1 MLVSDRRSS
10 SSVHFVNPGKIG
22 IYGFGALVVTFYEL
36 LRGDYIIG
44 KGNSLTTSAFRE
56 NPVLRSKRHDKDQIE
71 EEDITD
77 NFFKDLVESYKS
89 GSLPEVVIVA
99 PNPDRLMG
107 FTQDFVNYIE
117 FLVKEH
123 ILDTE
128 KTVPVFVIASNG
140 IFDGEFREQ
149 LGRALADST
158 ILDGSS
164 LKVKQKL
171 MGRIIRMTAY
181 QAGKREGT
189 GGKAIY
195 EVMPKGNAAIA
206 GGEASVRKRLKDILL
221 ERGYPD
227 IEDAGNSAERIEFI
241 KAIYNL
247 MANAALLAFIVDEK
261 GKPRH
266 LITGNILPDSKSCI
280 KDVSCFAHSLGGAAF
295 NIGKRR
301 GLFPKEERFDYILE
315 KHIYPVLKKYEYVPH
330 SSLQLFHQKL
340 RDRVLEERL
349 LPLEENL
356 VSTLVYIAEKEKM
369 REEKE
374 VLLQL
379 QTMILNCFHRANYLL

>member
-1 MLVSDRRSS
+1 MLISDRRSS
-10 SSVHFVNPGKIG
+10 SPVHFFNQGKIG
-22 IYGFGALVVTFYEL
+22 IYGFGALVVTFYKL
-36 LRGDYIIG
+36 LQADCIIG
-44 KGNSLTTSAFRE
+44 KGNSFTTSAFQE
-56 NPVLRSKRHDKDQIE
+56 NPVLRSKRYDKDHVE

-77 NFFKDLVESYKS
+77 NFFKDLAESYRS

-99 PNPDRLMG
+99 PNPDQLMD
-107 FTQDFVNYIE
+107 FTQDFVYYIE
-117 FLVKEH
+117 FLAKEH
-123 ILDTE
+123 ILDLK

-149 LGRALADST
+149 SGSALANST
-158 ILDGSS
+158 TLGGLS
-164 LKVKQKL
+164 LKVKRKL
-171 MGRIIRMTAY
+171 IGRIIRMTAY

-189 GGKAIY
+189 GSQAIY
-195 EVMPKGNAAIA
+195 EVMPKGNVTIA
-206 GGEASVRKRLKDILL
+206 GGEASARKRCSEILL
-221 ERGYPD
+221 KRGYPD

-261 GKPRH
+261 GSPRH

-280 KDVSCFAHSLGGAAF
+280 KDVSDFAHSLGGATF
-295 NIGKRR
+295 NLGRQR
-301 GLFPKEERFDYILE
+301 GLFPEEERFDYILE

-340 RDRVLEERL
+340 RDGVLEERL

-356 VSTLVYIAEKEKM
+356 VSTLVHIAEKEKM
-369 REEKE
+369 REEE
-374 VLLQL
+374 GVLLQL
-379 QTMILNCFHRANYLL
+379 QTMILDCFHRANYLL

>member
-1 MLVSDRRSS
+1 MLISDRRSS
-10 SSVHFVNPGKIG
+10 SPVHFFNRGKIG
-22 IYGFGALVVTFYEL
+22 IYGFGALVVTFYKL
-36 LRGDYIIG
+36 LQGDYIIG
-44 KGNSLTTSAFRE
+44 KRNSLTTSAFQE
-56 NPVLRSKRHDKDQIE
+56 KPVLRSKRYDKDHVE

-77 NFFKDLVESYKS
+77 NFFKDLAESYKS

-99 PNPDRLMG
+99 PNPDRLTG
-107 FTQDFVNYIE
+107 FTQDFVNYIK
-117 FLVKEH
+117 FLAKEH
-123 ILDTE
+123 ILDIE

-140 IFDGEFREQ
+140 IFDGEFRKQ
-149 LGRALADST
+149 LGRALDSST
-158 ILDGSS
+158 ILDGLS
-164 LKVKQKL
+164 LKVKRKL

-189 GGKAIY
+189 GSKAIY
-195 EVMPKGNAAIA
+195 EVMPKGNVTIA

-247 MANAALLAFIVDEK
+247 MANAALLAFIVDEN
-261 GKPRH
+261 GSPRH

-280 KDVSCFAHSLGGAAF
+280 KDVSDFAHSLGGATF

-301 GLFPKEERFDYILE
+301 GLFPEEERFDYILE

-356 VSTLVYIAEKEKM
+356 VSTLVHIAEKEKM
-369 REEKE
+369 REEEE

-379 QTMILNCFHRANYLL
+379 QTMILDCFRRAS